1 MLVINTFRRQAK
13 LMQRAVRLSM
23 ISNKNFSTEAAQA
36 KNVDNIPEPTEEEK
50 KKYRDAWGLK
60 YNDEWLKFE
69 KEWEKIAEEKE
80 KSQRAFLDEEL
91 DQFQKQQVDLIVS
104 KVLRFNMFEMR
115 YFASQIK
122 DRVQRTSGMNPLKLN
137 MDWPSVKMDSD
148 GTWPPLNPNWF
159 KQQELM
165 AKVGPFIG
173 GFAGGAAGGAPAQGQ
188 GATPAEAKKEEPKKE
203 EVVKTNFDVEL
214 TSYDAANKIKLIK
227 EIRELLKLGLK
238 EAKDVVEGA
247 PQWIK
252 KDLKK
257 EDAEA
262 LVKKLE
268 PLGAKLKLV

>member
-23 ISNKNFSTEAAQA
+23 IANKNFSTEATQA

-173 GFAGGAAGGAPAQGQ
+173 GFAGGAAGGAPAQGH
-188 GATPAEAKKEEPKKE
+188 GAAPAEAKKEEPKKE